1 MQLRYI
7 TTRDQLEEAFTELWT
22 IPKLCLDTETTG
34 LDARVCDVRLLQL
47 CTTQADIEDRVVYVI
62 DLFKCKDI
70 DGLKALIE
78 SREMI
83 LGHNLNFDLQ
93 FLLQLG
99 IDFKHKIFDTF
110 IAERCLVAGS
120 KEKKVSPKTEKVFF
134 GEVSCSL
141 KAVVDRDWET

>member
-1 MQLRYI
+1 MVYI
-7 TTRDQLEEAFTELWT
+7 
-22 IPKLCLDTETTG
+22 
-34 LDARVCDVRLLQL
+34 V
-47 CTTQADIEDRVVYVI
+47 
-62 DLFKCKDI
+62 DLFEYKDI

-120 KEKKVSPKTEKVFF
+120 KEKKVSRKLRRFSSGNQLFPQY
-134 GEVSCSL
+134 SC
-141 KAVVDRDWET
+141 